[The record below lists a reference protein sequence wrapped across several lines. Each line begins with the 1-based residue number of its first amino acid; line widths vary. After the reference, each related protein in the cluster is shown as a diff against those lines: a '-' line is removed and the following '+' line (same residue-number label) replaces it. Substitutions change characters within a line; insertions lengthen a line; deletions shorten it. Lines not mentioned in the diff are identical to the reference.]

1 MRKIGITTTVPVE
14 ILIAAGITP
23 VDLNNL
29 FVTSGKFKKYIEIAE
44 QDGFPGSICSW
55 IKGIYGVCIE
65 EGISEII
72 GVVGGD
78 CSNTKSL
85 CELLAQ
91 KGITVYP
98 FAFPHSRSSAELKF
112 EMSKLASMLGTT
124 LEAAEIV
131 RKKLL
136 PLREKGK
143 TIDKL
148 NSEGKCCGLDSHLW
162 QVSFSD
168 FNGDFVKFESDID
181 SKILEFTNSSPISH
195 SVKVAY
201 LGVPPIVKDLYSF
214 IEEKNGLVVY
224 NEVQR
229 EFAFPRALNS
239 ASLEEQYTNYTY
251 PYDNSFRINE
261 IKKELKSREVDCVIH
276 YVQSFCHRAID
287 DMILKSAIDIPILT
301 IEGDKE
307 EYLDARTKL
316 RLETFIDMVQD
327 LKEEKSCR

>member
-1 MRKIGITTTVPVE
+1 LRKIGITTTVPVE
-14 ILIAAGITP
+14 ILIAAGVTP

-65 EGISEII
+65 ENISEII

-91 KGITVYP
+91 KGIKVHP
-98 FAFPHSRSSAELKF
+98 FAFPHSRSAEELKS
-112 EMSKLASMLGTT
+112 EMSKIASMLGTT
-124 LEAAEIV
+124 LEKAELV

-136 PLREKGK
+136 PLREKGAV
-143 TIDKL
+143 IDNL
-148 NSEGKCCGLDSHLW
+148 NSEGKCSGLDSHLW

-168 FNGDFVKFESDID
+168 FNGDFVKFESELD
-181 SKILEFTNSSPISH
+181 SKISEISNSNPILH
-195 SVKVAY
+195 SVRVGY
-201 LGVPPIVKDLYSF
+201 LGVPPIIKDLYSF

-229 EFAFPRALNS
+229 EFAFPRALS
-239 ASLEEQYTNYTY
+239 CSSLEEQYTNYTY
-251 PYDNSFRINE
+251 PYDNSFRIEE
-261 IKKELKSREVDCVIH
+261 IKKEIESRNIDCIIH

-287 DMILKSAIDIPILT
+287 DMILKSAINIPILT

-307 EYLDARTKL
+307 EYLDGRTKL

-327 LKEEKSCR
+327 LKEEKSCV